1 MAYLQSIQSVE
12 QYNEITQKQ
21 EPTVLVFSAD
31 WCPDCR
37 YLDTYV
43 DEVVEEYKGRLEFYL
58 VDRDEQAALC
68 ESLDVLGI
76 PSFIVF
82 QSGREVSRFV
92 NGKRKFKPEVLEFLN
107 GALDELKVSK

>member
-1 MAYLQSIQSVE
+1 MQSIQSVE
-12 QYNEITQKQ
+12 QYNEVIQKSA
-21 EPTVLVFSAD
+21 PSVLVFSAD
-31 WCPDCR
+31 WCSDCR

-43 DEVVEEYKGRLEFYL
+43 DEVIDEYKGRLEFYA
-58 VDRDEQAALC
+58 VDRDEQAELC

-82 QSGREVSRFV
+82 QNGKEVSRFV

-107 GALDELKVSK
+107 GALDELGVNK